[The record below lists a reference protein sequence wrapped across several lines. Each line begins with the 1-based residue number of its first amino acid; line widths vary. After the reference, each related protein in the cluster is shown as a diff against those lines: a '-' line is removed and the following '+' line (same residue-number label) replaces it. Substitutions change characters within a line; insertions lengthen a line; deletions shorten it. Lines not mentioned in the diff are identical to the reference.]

1 MKSRLFALIMTA
13 LFAFTFLAMILVP
26 IYLGIWSKSLGFPSA
41 TFIVVTSYFFLFYAT
56 DRLYKSAVKSIKEEI
71 NKINNQTSI

>member
-1 MKSRLFALIMTA
+1 MKARLFAVAMTA

-41 TFIVVTSYFFLFYAT
+41 TFIIVASYFFLFYTT
-56 DRLYKSAVKSIKEEI
+56 DRLYKSTVESIKEEI